1 MSNTLAI
8 ATVTKTLQRFLQTAI
23 ATDDVAGVQVTTH
36 RPDRAAD
43 SLDTPRVNIFLYQ
56 VTPNPTWRSADL
68 PTRSANGTL
77 MQPPQ
82 AGLDL
87 SYLFSF
93 YGSEEQMVP
102 QRLLGRVI
110 SALYTQPWLLPA
122 DIQEAVADA
131 SNSYL
136 ADSNLAEQVERVK
149 FSLQSMN
156 LEELSKLWS
165 VFFQTPYVLSLAYQ
179 ASVVLIAAAL
189 TPQPAKAVDRRVIT
203 VQASAAA
210 PGGTGA

>member
-1 MSNTLAI
+1 
-8 ATVTKTLQRFLQTAI
+8 
-23 ATDDVAGVQVTTH
+23 
-36 RPDRAAD
+36 
-43 SLDTPRVNIFLYQ
+43 
-56 VTPNPTWRSADL
+56 
-68 PTRSANGTL
+68 
-77 MQPPQ
+77 
-82 AGLDL
+82 
-87 SYLFSF
+87 
-93 YGSEEQMVP
+93 
-102 QRLLGRVI
+102 VI
-110 SALYTQPWLLPA
+110 SALHTQPWLLPA

-189 TPQPAKAVDRRVIT
+189 TPQPAKMVDRRVIT

-210 PGGTGA
+210 PGGIGT